1 LYLKRI
7 HNVNVGPIED
17 AEINFPFDEENN
29 PKPVIIVGE
38 NGTGKS
44 VLLSNIVD
52 SFYEFASKAFS
63 DAVKRD
69 DSGLGSQY
77 YKIVTGQEI
86 HHGKEFMYSWIE
98 YEDKDSSDKKAT
110 YLFRNGDF
118 KFEDFC
124 KRENI
129 TDKKYL
135 FSDKELK
142 KISID
147 EKQAEKL
154 FVENAICYFPP
165 NRYEKPNWMGKSYYD
180 ISESEHLFVKEKI
193 SGRLDK
199 PILVE
204 NVTPRTLQWLLDVI
218 ADSRA
223 DVKLKGNVLNID
235 ERHAIVQDLPVLG
248 KTRENL
254 ETIMSEILLKKIYF
268 GLNYRNA
275 AGSRFNVNSTDNG
288 ELVALSLDSLST
300 GQSALFNMFA
310 TIIRY
315 ADMNDLKKSIELD
328 KIKGIVVIDEAELHL
343 HTNLQREILPGLLQL
358 FPKVQFVI
366 SSHSPLFLLGMDKVY
381 GKDGYE
387 IYEMPEAVKISSEKF
402 SEFEKAYGYMSETER
417 HQQEIQSAI
426 EKHNGKTL
434 IITEGA
440 TDWKHM
446 KAAYESL
453 AETHEEYRDMDF
465 EFLEYEPKNS
475 SKNDCKKLELE
486 MGKDKLKSTC
496 EQCSKLR
503 RDLKLRQA
511 SKLIFI
517 ADRDDEK
524 IKEILG
530 KEDEPGYINWGNNVF
545 SFVLPVPHHRN
556 STPFICIEHYYTDE
570 EIKTPIEIDGIK
582 RRLYMGNEFDDDGIA
597 IDANINCTDQK
608 SCGESS
614 IKIIDGSNNR
624 TVHIMRDKKK
634 PKTNLALSKM
644 SFAENILNKVEGFDQ
659 MNFDNFRSIFDVVKK
674 ILSEPLV

>member
-1 LYLKRI
+1 
-7 HNVNVGPIED
+7 
-17 AEINFPFDEENN
+17 
-29 PKPVIIVGE
+29 
-38 NGTGKS
+38 
-44 VLLSNIVD
+44 
-52 SFYEFASKAFS
+52 
-63 DAVKRD
+63 
-69 DSGLGSQY
+69 
-77 YKIVTGQEI
+77 
-86 HHGKEFMYSWIE
+86 MYSWIE
-98 YEDKDSSDKKAT
+98 YEDRDSDDKKAT
-110 YLFRNGDF
+110 YLFRSGEFN
-118 KFEDFC
+118 FEEFC

-135 FSDKELK
+135 FNDEKPKNFFIDK
-142 KISID
+142 
-147 EKQAEKL
+147 KQAEKL

-180 ISESEHLFVKEKI
+180 ISESEHPSVREKI

-204 NVTPRTLQWLLDVI
+204 NVTSRTLQWLLDVI

-223 DVKLKGNVLNID
+223 DVKLEGNLLNID
-235 ERHAIVQDLPVLG
+235 DSRTNAQNLLALRVAR
-248 KTRENL
+248 KNL
-254 ETIMSEILLKKIYF
+254 ETIMSEILSKEIYF

-275 AGSRFNVNSTDNG
+275 AGSRFNVNLTDNG
-288 ELVALSLDSLST
+288 EPVALSLDALST

-315 ADMNDLKKSIELD
+315 ADMNDLNKSIELD

-343 HTNLQREILPGLLQL
+343 HTNLQREVLPKLLKR
-358 FPKVQFVI
+358 FPKVQFVV
-366 SSHSPLFLLGMDKVY
+366 SSHSPLFLLGMDEFY
-381 GKDGYE
+381 GKDKYE
-387 IYEMPEAVKISSEKF
+387 IYQMPGAIKISSESF
-402 SEFEKAYGYMSETER
+402 PEFERAYGYMSETKR
-417 HQQEIQSAI
+417 HQQEIQNAI
-426 EKHNGKTL
+426 DEHSGKPL

-465 EFLEYEPKNS
+465 EFLEYAPKNS

-517 ADRDDEK
+517 ADRDDDN
-524 IKEILG
+524 IKKFLG
-530 KEDEPGYINWGNNVF
+530 KEDEPRYINWGNNVF
-545 SFVLPVPHHRN
+545 SFVLPLPPHREE
-556 STPFICIEHYYTDE
+556 TPSICIEHYYTDE
-570 EIKTPIEIDGIK
+570 EIKTPECINGIK
-582 RRLYMGNEFDDDGIA
+582 RRLYMGKEFHKNGISL
-597 IDANINCTDQK
+597 DEKLTCLDKN
-608 SCGESS
+608 SCGEDS
-614 IKIIDGSNNR
+614 IKIIDGGSKKQVFLISDYNNEN
-624 TVHIMRDKKK
+624 
-634 PKTNLALSKM
+634 NLALPKM
-644 SFAENILNKVEGFDQ
+644 DFAENILNKVEGFDQ
-659 MNFDNFRSIFDVVKK
+659 MNFDNFQLIFDLVKK

>member
-1 LYLKRI
+1 MYLKRI
-7 HNVNVGPIED
+7 HNVNVGPIKD
-17 AEINFPFDEENN
+17 AEIIFPFDEENN

-69 DSGLGSQY
+69 ASGLGSQY

-86 HHGKEFMYSWIE
+86 HHGKDFMYSWIE

-110 YLFRNGDF
+110 YLFKDGEFNL
-118 KFEDFC
+118 EDFC
-124 KRENI
+124 ERENI
-129 TDKKYL
+129 TDKKH
-135 FSDKELK
+135 FGDKEPK

-147 EKQAEKL
+147 KKQAEEI
-154 FVENAICYFPP
+154 FGENVLCYFPP
-165 NRYEKPNWMGKSYYD
+165 NRYEKPNWMGKGYYD
-180 ISESEHLFVKEKI
+180 ISESEHPSVREKI

-223 DVKLKGNVLNID
+223 DIEQKGDSL
-235 ERHAIVQDLPVLG
+235 EIVHDSVNNLLALG
-248 KTRENL
+248 VARKKL
-254 ETIMSEILLKKIYF
+254 ETIMSKILGKEIYF

-275 AGSRFNVNSTDNG
+275 VNSRFNIKSTETG
-288 ELVALSLDSLST
+288 EPIALSLDALST

-315 ADMNDLKKSIELD
+315 ADMNDLNKSIELD

-465 EFLEYEPKNS
+465 EFLEYEQ
-475 SKNDCKKLELE
+475 

-496 EQCSKLR
+496 EKCSNLR
-503 RDLKLRQA
+503 RDLNLRRA

-530 KEDEPGYINWGNNVF
+530 KEEEPLYIDWGNNVF
-545 SFVLPVPHHRN
+545 SFVLPIPPHREC
-556 STPFICIEHYYTDE
+556 TPSICIEHYYTDV
-570 EIKTPIEIDGIK
+570 EIKTSECINGIE
-582 RRLYMGNEFDDDGIA
+582 RRLYMGNEFHKNGVSL
-597 IDANINCTDQK
+597 NQK
-608 SCGESS
+608 LTCLDENSCGEDS
-614 IKIIDGSNNR
+614 IQIIDGGS
-624 TVHIMRDKKK
+624 KKQVFSINDYNK
-634 PKTNLALSKM
+634 ENNLALPKM
-644 SFAENILNKVEGFDQ
+644 DFAENILYKVAGFDK
-659 MNFDNFRSIFDVVKK
+659 MNFGNFYLIFDLVKK
-674 ILSEPLV
+674 ILDKPLV

>member
-1 LYLKRI
+1 MYLKRI

-63 DAVKRD
+63 DSVKRD

-98 YEDKDSSDKKAT
+98 YEDRDSSDKKAT
-110 YLFRNGDF
+110 YLFRTENF
-118 KFEDFC
+118 TFEKFCEM
-124 KRENI
+124 ENI
-129 TDKKYL
+129 TDEKY
-135 FSDKELK
+135 FDRKESK
-142 KISID
+142 KIFMD
-147 EKQAEKL
+147 EEQTKKL

-165 NRYEKPNWMGKSYYD
+165 NRYEKPSWMGKNYYD
-180 ISESEHLFVKEKI
+180 ISESEHPSVREKI
-193 SGRLDK
+193 FGRLDK

-204 NVTPRTLQWLLDVI
+204 NVTSRTLQWLLDVI

-223 DVKLKGNVLNID
+223 DVKLEGNVLNID
-235 ERHAIVQDLPVLG
+235 DSRTNAQNLLALG
-248 KTRENL
+248 VARKNI
-254 ETIMSEILLKKIYF
+254 ETIMSEILLKEIYF

-275 AGSRFNVNSTDNG
+275 AGSRFNVNLTDNG
-288 ELVALSLDSLST
+288 EPVALSLDALST

-315 ADMNDLKKSIELD
+315 ADMNDLNKSIELD

-343 HTNLQREILPGLLQL
+343 HTNLQREVLPKLLKR

-366 SSHSPLFLLGMDKVY
+366 SSHSPLFLLGMDEFY
-381 GKDGYE
+381 GKDKYE
-387 IYEMPEAVKISSEKF
+387 IYQMPGAIKISSERF
-402 SEFEKAYGYMSETER
+402 SEFERAYGYMSETER

-426 EKHNGKTL
+426 EQHNGKTL

-475 SKNDCKKLELE
+475 SKVDCKKLELE

-496 EQCSKLR
+496 EKCSNLR
-503 RDLKLRQA
+503 RDLNLRRA
-511 SKLIFI
+511 SKLIFT

-530 KEDEPGYINWGNNVF
+530 KEEEPCYINWGNNVF
-545 SFVLPVPHHRN
+545 SFVIPVPSHREC
-556 STPFICIEHYYTDE
+556 TPSICIEHYYTDE
-570 EIKTPIEIDGIK
+570 EIKTPIEIDGVK

-597 IDANINCTDQK
+597 INADIICTDQK
-608 SCGESS
+608 SCGENS

-634 PKTNLALSKM
+634 PKTNLALPKM
-644 SFAENILNKVEGFDQ
+644 DFAENILNKVEGFDQ
-659 MNFDNFRSIFDVVKK
+659 MNFDNFRLIFDVVKK
-674 ILSEPLV
+674 ILNEPLV

>member
-17 AEINFPFDEENN
+17 AEINFHFDEKNN

-86 HHGKEFMYSWIE
+86 HYGKKFMYSWIE
-98 YEDKDSSDKKAT
+98 YEDRDSSDKKAT
-110 YLFRNGDF
+110 YLFKDGEFNLEG
-118 KFEDFC
+118 FC
-124 KRENI
+124 ERENI
-129 TDKKYL
+129 TYKKHL
-135 FSDKELK
+135 FGDKEPK

-147 EKQAEKL
+147 KKQAEDI
-154 FVENAICYFPP
+154 FDENVLCYFPP
-165 NRYEKPNWMGKSYYD
+165 NRYEKPNWMGKGYYD
-180 ISESEHLFVKEKI
+180 ISESEHPSVREKI

-223 DVKLKGNVLNID
+223 DIEQKGDSLEVVHDSVNNLL
-235 ERHAIVQDLPVLG
+235 ALG
-248 KTRENL
+248 VARKKL
-254 ETIMSEILLKKIYF
+254 ETIMSKILGKDIYF

-275 AGSRFNVNSTDNG
+275 VNSRFNIKSTETG
-288 ELVALSLDSLST
+288 ESIALSLDALST

-315 ADMNDLKKSIELD
+315 ADMNDLNKSIELD
-328 KIKGIVVIDEAELHL
+328 KIKGIVVIDEVELHL
-343 HTNLQREILPGLLQL
+343 HTNLQRKVLPKLLHM
-358 FPKVQFVI
+358 FPKVQFII
-366 SSHSPLFLLGMDKVY
+366 SSHSPLFLLGMDKFY

-387 IYEMPEAVKISSEKF
+387 IYQMPRALKISSEDF
-402 SEFEKAYGYMSETER
+402 SEFEKAYSYLAETER
-417 HQQEIQSAI
+417 HQQDIQNAI
-426 EKHNGKTL
+426 EQHSGKTL

-446 KAAYESL
+446 KAAYENL
-453 AETHEEYRDMDF
+453 ADTHAEYKDMDF
-465 EFLEYEPKNS
+465 EFLEYEPENS
-475 SKNDCKKLELE
+475 SKAGCQKLKMGNTNLKKL
-486 MGKDKLKSTC
+486 C
-496 EQCSKLR
+496 EQCSKLKHTR
-503 RDLKLRQA
+503 
-511 SKLIFI
+511 KLIFI
-517 ADRDDEK
+517 ADTDDEK
-524 IKEILG
+524 INNELG
-530 KEDEPGYINWGNNVF
+530 EKNAPCYKKWGNNVF
-545 SFVLPVPHHRN
+545 SFILPVPLHRKD
-556 STPFICIEHYYTDE
+556 TPSICIEHYYTDE
-570 EIKTPIEIDGIK
+570 EIKTPARINSIE
-582 RRLYMGNEFDDDGIA
+582 RRLYMGNEFDDDGVG
-597 IDANINCTDQK
+597 IDTDIICTDRN

-624 TVHIMRDKKK
+624 TVYIMRDKKK

-644 SFAENILNKVEGFDQ
+644 NFAENILDKVEGFNQ
-659 MNFDNFRSIFDVVKK
+659 MNFDNFRLIFDVVKK
-674 ILSEPLV
+674 ILDEPLV

>member
-86 HHGKEFMYSWIE
+86 HHGKDFMYSWIE
-98 YEDKDSSDKKAT
+98 YEDRDSSDKKAT
-110 YLFRNGDF
+110 YLFRTENF
-118 KFEDFC
+118 TFEKFCEM
-124 KRENI
+124 ENI
-129 TDKKYL
+129 TDEKYFDRKESKK
-135 FSDKELK
+135 FFM
-142 KISID
+142 D
-147 EKQAEKL
+147 EEQTKKL

-165 NRYEKPNWMGKSYYD
+165 NRYEKPNWMGKNYYD
-180 ISESEHLFVKEKI
+180 ISESEHPSVREKI

-199 PILVE
+199 PILIE
-204 NVTPRTLQWLLDVI
+204 DVTSRTLQWLLDVI

-235 ERHAIVQDLPVLG
+235 ESRTNAQNLLALG
-248 KTRENL
+248 VARKNL
-254 ETIMSEILLKKIYF
+254 ETIMSEILLKEIYF

-288 ELVALSLDSLST
+288 ELVVLSLDALST

-315 ADMNDLKKSIELD
+315 ADMNDLNKSIELD

-343 HTNLQREILPGLLQL
+343 HTNLQREVLPKLLKR

-366 SSHSPLFLLGMDKVY
+366 SSHSPLFLLGMDEFY
-381 GKDGYE
+381 GKDKYE
-387 IYEMPEAVKISSEKF
+387 IYQMPGAIKISSEKF

-417 HQQEIQSAI
+417 HKQEIQSAI
-426 EKHNGKTL
+426 EQHNGKTL

-517 ADRDDEK
+517 ANRDDEK

-530 KEDEPGYINWGNNVF
+530 KEDEPCYRNWGNNVF
-545 SFVLPVPHHRN
+545 SL
-556 STPFICIEHYYTDE
+556 
-570 EIKTPIEIDGIK
+570 K
-582 RRLYMGNEFDDDGIA
+582 RI
-597 IDANINCTDQK
+597 
-608 SCGESS
+608 
-614 IKIIDGSNNR
+614 
-624 TVHIMRDKKK
+624 
-634 PKTNLALSKM
+634 
-644 SFAENILNKVEGFDQ
+644 
-659 MNFDNFRSIFDVVKK
+659 
-674 ILSEPLV
+674 

>member
-1 LYLKRI
+1 MYLKRI
-7 HNVNVGPIED
+7 HNVNVGPIKD
-17 AEINFPFDEENN
+17 AEIIFPFDEENN

-69 DSGLGSQY
+69 ASGLGSQY

-86 HHGKEFMYSWIE
+86 HHGKDFMYSWIE

-110 YLFRNGDF
+110 YLFKDGEFNL
-118 KFEDFC
+118 EDFC
-124 KRENI
+124 ERENI
-129 TDKKYL
+129 TDKKH
-135 FSDKELK
+135 FGDKEPK

-147 EKQAEKL
+147 KKQAEEI
-154 FVENAICYFPP
+154 FGENVLCYFPP
-165 NRYEKPNWMGKSYYD
+165 NRYEKPNWMGKGYYD
-180 ISESEHLFVKEKI
+180 ISESEHPSVREKI

-223 DVKLKGNVLNID
+223 DIEQKGDSL
-235 ERHAIVQDLPVLG
+235 EIVHDSVNNLLALG
-248 KTRENL
+248 VARKKL
-254 ETIMSEILLKKIYF
+254 ETIMSKILGKEIYF

-275 AGSRFNVNSTDNG
+275 VNSRFNIKSTETG
-288 ELVALSLDSLST
+288 EPIALSLDALST

-315 ADMNDLKKSIELD
+315 ADMNDLNKSIELD

-387 IYEMPEAVKISSEKF
+387 IYEMPEAVKISSERF
-402 SEFEKAYGYMSETER
+402 SEFEKAYVYMSETNR
-417 HQQEIQSAI
+417 HQKEIQSAI
-426 EKHNGKTL
+426 EQHNGKIL

-453 AETHEEYRDMDF
+453 VETHEEYRDMDF
-465 EFLEYEPKNS
+465 EFLEYELKNS
-475 SKNDCKKLELE
+475 SKNNCKKLELE
-486 MGKDKLKSTC
+486 MGNDNLKNMY
-496 EQCSKLR
+496 ERCSKWKHAR
-503 RDLKLRQA
+503 
-511 SKLIFI
+511 KLIFV
-517 ADRDDEK
+517 ADPDDEK
-524 IKEILG
+524 IKKILG
-530 KEDEPGYINWGNNVF
+530 KEEEPCYINWGNNVF
-545 SFVLPVPHHRN
+545 SFVLPIPPHRN
-556 STPFICIEHYYTDE
+556 KTQPICIEHYYTDV
-570 EIKTPIEIDGIK
+570 EIKTSECINGIE
-582 RRLYMGNEFDDDGIA
+582 RRLYMGNEFHKNGVSL
-597 IDANINCTDQK
+597 NQK
-608 SCGESS
+608 LTCLDENSCGEDS
-614 IKIIDGSNNR
+614 IQFIDGGS
-624 TVHIMRDKKK
+624 KKQVFSINDYNK
-634 PKTNLALSKM
+634 ENNLALPKM
-644 SFAENILNKVEGFDQ
+644 DFAENILYKVAGFDK
-659 MNFDNFRSIFDVVKK
+659 MNFGNFYLIFDLVKK

>member
-1 LYLKRI
+1 MYLKRI

-86 HHGKEFMYSWIE
+86 HYGKEFMYSWIE
-98 YEDKDSSDKKAT
+98 YEDRDSSDKKAT
-110 YLFRNGDF
+110 YLFKDGEFNLEG
-118 KFEDFC
+118 FC
-124 KRENI
+124 ERENI
-129 TDKKYL
+129 TYKKHL
-135 FSDKELK
+135 FGDKEPK
-142 KISID
+142 KFSID
-147 EKQAEKL
+147 KKQAEDI
-154 FVENAICYFPP
+154 FDENVLCYFPP
-165 NRYEKPNWMGKSYYD
+165 NRYEKPNWMGKGYYD
-180 ISESEHLFVKEKI
+180 ISESEHPSVREKI

-223 DVKLKGNVLNID
+223 DIEQKGDSL
-235 ERHAIVQDLPVLG
+235 EIVHDSVNNLLALG
-248 KTRENL
+248 VARKKL
-254 ETIMSEILLKKIYF
+254 ETIMSKILGKDIYF

-275 AGSRFNVNSTDNG
+275 VNSRFNIKSTETG
-288 ELVALSLDSLST
+288 ESIALSLDALST

-315 ADMNDLKKSIELD
+315 AEMDDLNKSVALE
-328 KIKGIVVIDEAELHL
+328 KIKGIVVIDEVELHL
-343 HTNLQREILPGLLQL
+343 HTNLQRKVLPKLLHM
-358 FPKVQFVI
+358 FPKVQFII
-366 SSHSPLFLLGMDKVY
+366 SSHSPLFLLGMDEFY
-381 GKDGYE
+381 GKDGYR
-387 IYEMPEAVKISSEKF
+387 IYQMPRGLKTSSEGF
-402 SEFEKAYGYMSETER
+402 SEFEKAYNYLAETER
-417 HQQEIQSAI
+417 HKQDIQNAI
-426 EKHNGKTL
+426 EQHSGKTL

-453 AETHEEYRDMDF
+453 VDTHAEYKNMDF
-465 EFLEYEPKNS
+465 EFLEYEPDNSNKNE
-475 SKNDCKKLELE
+475 CI
-486 MGKDKLKSTC
+486 KLKMGNDNLKALC
-496 EQCSKLR
+496 EQCSKL
-503 RDLKLRQA
+503 KQTK
-511 SKLIFI
+511 KLIFI

-524 IKEILG
+524 IKKSLG
-530 KEDEPGYINWGNNVF
+530 KEDEPCYRNWGNNVF

-597 IDANINCTDQK
+597 IDANIICPDQK

-644 SFAENILNKVEGFDQ
+644 SFAENILDKVEGFNQ
-659 MNFDNFRSIFDVVKK
+659 MNFDNFRLIFDVVKK
-674 ILSEPLV
+674 ILDEPLV

>member
-1 LYLKRI
+1 MYLKRI

-17 AEINFPFDEENN
+17 VEINFPFDEKNN
-29 PKPVIIVGE
+29 PKPVVIVGE

-63 DAVKRD
+63 DALKKMD
-69 DSGLGSQY
+69 WGFGSVY
-77 YKIVTGQEI
+77 YKMVIPQEI
-86 HHGKEFMYSWIE
+86 HYGKKFMYSWIE
-98 YEDKDSSDKKAT
+98 YEDKDSDDKKAT
-110 YLFRNGDF
+110 YLFRDGEFNL
-118 KFEDFC
+118 EDFC
-124 KRENI
+124 ERENI
-129 TDKKYL
+129 IDKKNLYSNKEPKRI
-135 FSDKELK
+135 FIDK
-142 KISID
+142 
-147 EKQAEKL
+147 KQAEKL
-154 FVENAICYFPP
+154 FVENAVCYFPP

-180 ISESEHLFVKEKI
+180 ISESEHPSAREKI

-199 PILVE
+199 PISVE
-204 NVTPRTLQWLLDVI
+204 NVNPRTLQWLLDVI

-223 DVKLKGNVLNID
+223 DVKLEGNLLKVVNTKVGYLL
-235 ERHAIVQDLPVLG
+235 ALG
-248 KTRENL
+248 VTRKNL
-254 ETIMSEILLKKIYF
+254 ETIMSEILGKKIFF
-268 GLNYRNA
+268 GLNRRDA

-288 ELVALSLDSLST
+288 ELVVLSLDALST

-315 ADMNDLKKSIELD
+315 AEMDDLNKSVALE
-328 KIKGIVVIDEAELHL
+328 KIKGIVVIDEVELHL
-343 HTNLQREILPGLLQL
+343 HTNLQRKVLPKLLHM
-358 FPKVQFVI
+358 FPKVQFII
-366 SSHSPLFLLGMDKVY
+366 SSHSPLFLLGMDEFY
-381 GKDGYE
+381 GKDGYR
-387 IYEMPEAVKISSEKF
+387 IYQMPRGLKTSSEGF
-402 SEFEKAYGYMSETER
+402 SEFEKAYNYLAETER
-417 HQQEIQSAI
+417 HKQDIQNAI
-426 EKHNGKTL
+426 EQHSEKTL

-453 AETHEEYRDMDF
+453 VDTHAEYKNMDF
-465 EFLEYEPKNS
+465 EFLEYEPDNSNKNE
-475 SKNDCKKLELE
+475 CI
-486 MGKDKLKSTC
+486 KLKMGNDNLKALC
-496 EQCSKLR
+496 EQCSKL
-503 RDLKLRQA
+503 KQTK
-511 SKLIFI
+511 KLIFI

-524 IKEILG
+524 IKKSLG
-530 KEDEPGYINWGNNVF
+530 KEDEPCYRNWGNNVF

-597 IDANINCTDQK
+597 IDANIICPDQK

-644 SFAENILNKVEGFDQ
+644 SFAENILDKVEGFNQ
-659 MNFDNFRSIFDVVKK
+659 MNFDNFRLIFDVVKK
-674 ILSEPLV
+674 ILDEPLV